1 MGSACQTLLSGES
14 LSLLADRCLQ
24 SSLAEFASADAKKVR
39 SVFCGGVYLAKDT
52 SHPASVRASHASECA
67 QQGAAFMLAKSFGFA
82 SSYSAPVTVTFFSRV
97 RAGMR
102 MLSYWACS
110 TLMEKSFTKSSMEPE
125 TEPPETG
132 VTVSPSCQ

>member
-1 MGSACQTLLSGES
+1 M
-14 LSLLADRCLQ
+14 SLLADRCLQ

-102 MLSYWACS
+102 MLSYWAWS
-110 TLMEKSFTKSSMEPE
+110 TLMERSFTKSSMEPE